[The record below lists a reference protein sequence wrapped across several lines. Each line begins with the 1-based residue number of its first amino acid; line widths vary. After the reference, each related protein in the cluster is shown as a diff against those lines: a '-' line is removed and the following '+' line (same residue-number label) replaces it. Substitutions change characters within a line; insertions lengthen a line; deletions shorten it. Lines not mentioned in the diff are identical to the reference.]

1 MVTTVTLNPMLD
13 KTIYVDHLPLGE
25 ITRATKREMVPG
37 GKGINVTRQ
46 LRRFGVDSIATGF
59 MGGEIGLMVEHL
71 LDKEGVRYDFVHIK
85 DCTREGITILET
97 ATGRSTGVFEPGHRA
112 TDEEAKLLTEKCN
125 RFLQQSDWLVL
136 SGSTP
141 HAELDLFYKEI
152 IEEAGRTKC
161 RVILDSYGEAFKLAV
176 EAKPFM
182 VKPNVKEY
190 EHTFGVKLST
200 ERAILEQLDWLESNG
215 VSLAILTDTEK
226 PFYFSYLGKRWR
238 VTPPRVH
245 MVNPVGSGDT
255 FVAATIFGFMQNWEI
270 ERIMR
275 FATAAGAVNATR
287 WSVVD
292 VTLPEAQELV
302 SRVGLEAL

>member
-46 LRRFGVDSIATGF
+46 LTRFGVESVATGF

-71 LDKEGVRYDFVHIK
+71 LDEEGVKYDFVHIK

-97 ATGRSTGVFEPGHRA
+97 TTGRSTGVFEPGHRA
-112 TDEEAKLLTEKCN
+112 TTEELGLLKAKCKK
-125 RFLQQSDWLVL
+125 FLQQSSWLVL

-152 IEEAGRTKC
+152 IEETERTKC
-161 RVILDSYGEAFKLAV
+161 RVILDSYGEAFKQGMK
-176 EAKPFM
+176 AKPFM
-182 VKPNVKEY
+182 IKPNVKEY
-190 EHTFGVKLST
+190 EHTFGVRLST
-200 ERAILEQLDWLESNG
+200 ERAILEQLDWLEDAG
-215 VSLAILTDTEK
+215 VSLAILTDTER
-226 PFYFSYLGKRWR
+226 PFHFSYLGKRWR
-238 VTPPRVH
+238 VTPPAVQT
-245 MVNPVGSGDT
+245 VNPVGSGDT

-270 ERIMR
+270 KRIVR

-292 VTLPEAQELV
+292 VTLQEAQELV